1 MCRLKR
7 NWLFAV
13 CVCLVRGI
21 NYTSHLMDYT
31 ETAEEEDETGGW
43 SGEGRGS
50 LQQLGQ
56 RGDESECDH

>member
-1 MCRLKR
+1 MT
-7 NWLFAV
+7 
-13 CVCLVRGI
+13 I
-21 NYTSHLMDYT
+21 YT